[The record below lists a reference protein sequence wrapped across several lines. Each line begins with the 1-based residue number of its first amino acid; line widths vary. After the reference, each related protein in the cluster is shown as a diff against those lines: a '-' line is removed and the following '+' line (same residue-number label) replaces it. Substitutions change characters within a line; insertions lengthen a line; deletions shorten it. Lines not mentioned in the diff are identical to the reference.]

1 MWTDNVTDKDFL
13 GFDVHANLIKE
24 LIKDDKMLPLTIGL
38 FGDWGSG
45 KSSILEVLKKDL
57 GNESKTACLYFNG
70 WTFEGYDDAKA
81 ALLETIVKAFDDEKK
96 YGAEIKDN
104 IKKLYKSIN
113 WMRVIGF
120 GIKNIALPAA
130 AAYITGGLSAIPQLV
145 TGLKDAAI
153 NNPDELLEKIKGHD
167 TEAFLKQFVK
177 DKNDDTDK
185 FELVRKFRD
194 EFENLLDKSKID
206 KLVVIID
213 DLDRCLPD
221 RIIDNLEA
229 IKLFLNVKNTAFV
242 IGADPRIVRHAIEYR
257 YKDMID
263 DSYKENSNERIVY
276 DYLEKLIQIPYNL
289 PKLSDSEVETYIT
302 LLFCESDINNSDD
315 FKIVLDVFKK
325 FREQDRYSVFDF
337 AKVKEALADT
347 AKTEKLE
354 QNVSLIAKLS
364 PIISESLYGNPRQIK
379 RFLNTF
385 MLRKKL
391 AAVAKIPDFKDD
403 ILAKLMILEY
413 AEPRLFEIL
422 YNWQISNNGIAKQ
435 MEDLE
440 NACNIKNN
448 EKIDISDDYKD
459 WKNKPKIIKWIRS
472 NPLLS
477 KVDLRDYFWISRD
490 RLSSMQSN
498 LLVSP
503 IVKSL
508 LIKLEPTKMPER
520 LTKETLNTELKSLNQ
535 NDQIAFFQSLK
546 QKMAADPS
554 NKRNYDLFNFALE
567 ESFDCKSIY
576 IDALRNIGKKKLPPA
591 VVESLKGLVDK
602 HPEFN
607 EFINQ
612 EQKQKS

>member
-57 GNESKTACLYFNG
+57 ENEPKTACLYFNG

-81 ALLETIVKAFDDEKK
+81 ALLETIVKTFEDEKK
-96 YGAEIKDN
+96 FGAGLKDN

-120 GIKNIALPAA
+120 GIKNIALPAT
-130 AAYITGGLSAIPQLV
+130 AAYITGGLSLIPQLAKE
-145 TGLKDAAI
+145 LKNAVS
-153 NNPDELLEKIKGHD
+153 NNPDEFVEKIKGHD
-167 TEAFLKQFVK
+167 TETFLKQFVK
-177 DKNDDTDK
+177 DVDDTDN
-185 FELVRKFRD
+185 FEVVRKFRD
-194 EFENLLDKSKID
+194 EFEKLLEKSKID

-257 YKDMID
+257 YKNMID
-263 DSYKENSNERIVY
+263 DANKENSNERIVY

-289 PKLSDSEVETYIT
+289 PKLSDYEVQTYIT
-302 LLFCESDINNSDD
+302 LLFCENDLESTD
-315 FKIVLDVFKK
+315 FNKVLEAFKNFK
-325 FREQDRYSVFDF
+325 EHDRYSVFDF
-337 AKVKEALADT
+337 GKIKDALSDDS
-347 AKTEKLE
+347 KIEKLE
-354 QNVSLIAKLS
+354 KNVSLIAKLS
-364 PIISESLYGNPRQIK
+364 PIISKNLYGNPRQIK

-391 AAVAKIPDFKDD
+391 AVVAKIPDFKDD

-413 AEPRLFEIL
+413 AESNLFETL
-422 YNWQISNNGIAKQ
+422 YNWQIANDGIAKP
-435 MEDLE
+435 LE
-440 NACNIKNN
+440 HLEEICSKKEN
-448 EKIDISDDYKD
+448 EKLVFPDESKE
-459 WKNKPKIIKWIRS
+459 WNKPKIINWLS
-472 NPLLS
+472 TEPLLS
-477 KVDLRDYFWISRD
+477 KVDLRDYYWISRD
-490 RLSSMQSN
+490 KLSSMQSN
-498 LLVSP
+498 LLISP

-508 LIKLEPTKMPER
+508 LLKLESAKMPEV
-520 LTKETLNTELKSLNQ
+520 LTKDILVKELQPLSQ
-535 NDQIAFFQSLK
+535 NEQVAFFQSLK
-546 QKMAADPS
+546 HKIVTEP
-554 NKRNYDLFNFALE
+554 NNNRNYILFNFALE
-567 ESFDCKSIY
+567 KGFDCKSFY
-576 IDALRNIGKKKLPPA
+576 IDALNNVDKKKLPPA
-591 VVESLKGLVDK
+591 VGESLKNFTGN

-607 EFINQ
+607 QFVNK
-612 EQKQKS
+612 EQKQK

>member
-57 GNESKTACLYFNG
+57 EKEHQTVCLYFNG

-81 ALLETIVKAFDDEKK
+81 ALLETIVKTFEDEKK
-96 YGAEIKDN
+96 FSAEVIDTA
-104 IKKLYKSIN
+104 KKLFKSVKWLRI
-113 WMRVIGF
+113 IGF
-120 GIKNIALPAA
+120 GLKNIAIPL
-130 AAYITGGLSAIPQLV
+130 ITGGIPQI
-145 TGLKDAAI
+145 TQGITEIADDA
-153 NNPDELLEKIKGHD
+153 
-167 TEAFLKQFVK
+167 KQFIDSS
-177 DKNDDTDK
+177 DKEDR
-185 FELVRKFRD
+185 FEVVRKFRD
-194 EFENLLDKSKID
+194 EFEKLLDKSKIN

-242 IGADPRIVRHAIEYR
+242 IGADPRIVRHAIEFR

-263 DSYKENSNERIVY
+263 DANKENSNERIVY

-302 LLFCESDINNSDD
+302 LLFCESDIDNSDD
-315 FKIVLDVFKK
+315 FKVVLDAFKK

-347 AKTEKLE
+347 AKTDKLE
-354 QNVSLIAKLS
+354 KNVSLIAKLA
-364 PIISESLYGNPRQIK
+364 PIISGSLYGNPRQIK

-391 AAVAKIPDFKDD
+391 AVVAKIPNFKDD

-413 AEPRLFEIL
+413 AEPKLFETL
-422 YNWQISNNGIAKQ
+422 YNWQMSNEGIATQ
-435 MEDLE
+435 LE
-440 NACNIKNN
+440 EL
-448 EKIDISDDYKD
+448 EKICKTKGEKINIPDTFKE
-459 WKNKPKIIKWIRS
+459 WQNKPKIINWLCS
-472 NPLLS
+472 EPFLS
-477 KVDLRDYFWISRD
+477 KIDLRDYYWISRD
-490 RLSSMQSN
+490 KLSPMQSN
-498 LLVSP
+498 LLVAP

-508 LIKLEPTKMPER
+508 MAQLEPDKMPEK
-520 LTKETLNTELKSLNQ
+520 LTRKKLNDDLKVLST
-535 NDQIAFFQSLK
+535 NDQSAFFQLLK
-546 QKMAADPS
+546 QKIITEP
-554 NKRNYDLFNFALE
+554 NNNRNYTLFNLALE
-567 ESFDCKSIY
+567 EGFDCKFFY
-576 IDALRNIGKKKLPPA
+576 VEALSNVGKKKIPPA
-591 VVESLKGLVDK
+591 VGEALKNYTNN
-602 HPEFN
+602 HREFN
-607 EFINQ
+607 QFINQ
-612 EQKQKS
+612 EQKRK